1 MSARPAANMF
11 LAAFTSR
18 SWAVPQAGHV
28 HARTASGLGP
38 SLTPQAEHTCD
49 VGSNRPTL
57 PNVRPYRAAFSSTH
71 RSSCDQPASA
81 TDLASRVRISPATA
95 RSSA

>member
-1 MSARPAANMF
+1 MF

-18 SWAVPQAGHV
+18 SWTVPHAGQV
-28 HARTASGLGP
+28 HWRTPSGFGP
-38 SLTPQAEHTCD
+38 SFTPQAEHTWL

-57 PNVRPYRAAFSSTH
+57 ANVRPYWAAFSWMHLVSW
-71 RSSCDQPASA
+71 DQPASA
-81 TDLASRVRISPATA
+81 TDLASRVRISPDTA